1 MHRIF
6 LILSLAA
13 LGWISPAVATTATA
27 AQLTATGVHTFAD
40 HSLLAE
46 GTWVKVALGDDT
58 DGVYQITYSQLRSW
72 GFAHP
77 EQVGVYGYG
86 GHELGEAFSTGHAD
100 DLPEVAVYHDATR
113 QRLLFYGQGLVR
125 WDYRNSTYR
134 YVQRQN
140 TYATQSTYFLHEKS
154 TAPIAMDTLSAGHPN
169 TSASGAT
176 LYDERLL
183 HEVETTNI
191 GQTGREWYG
200 ESLLYTTAL
209 TKSFSIDGIADST
222 ALLTVRGV
230 ANAGGTTTLR
240 VLATTTSDQATHT
253 VGTGS
258 IAAPTNSYYKAC
270 ETTVN
275 VSTPAYG
282 STLAVAVQHQ
292 RGNYTV
298 TRAYLDY
305 IRLQFRRKIAL
316 YENDFTLFRR
326 TPSSASQSY
335 VIDGYDATTMQ
346 VWDVTSPTAVAL
358 QKVTDGAFAAS
369 TAGREYALVHTSGT
383 FTGVTYVGHVDN
395 QDLHGLTTPQLVI
408 IAAPLF
414 LEQAQRLANYR
425 RSHDSLSVAVVTP
438 TQVYNEFSSG
448 RPDATAYRLLMKM
461 FYDRSQADPNNGL
474 RYLLL
479 FGDGSYNNRR
489 AGTSYNQL
497 LTYQSDASLIE
508 TSSQVCDDY
517 FGFLDDTEGGRR
529 DNNYRYTINQD
540 ALDIGIGRLPV
551 STVTEAQAVIDKI
564 INYSNNTYY
573 GAWKNRL
580 CFLADDDKIEG
591 TTSDSPNLHMTH
603 ADEMVSL
610 LQRKGYDEF
619 TFQKIYL
626 AAYKQTTAASG
637 TEYPEASKEFLDA
650 LKQGVL
656 LVNYSGH
663 GSTTNITH
671 EGLMTSAIASSL
683 SMRYLPLWITA
694 TCDFSR
700 YDDDDTSCGERL
712 LLNANGGAIALISTT
727 RVVYASEN
735 LLINRGVINRVFDKT
750 ESGQRARLGDV
761 IREAKVDL
769 GSNTN
774 KLNFCLLGDPTLS
787 LVVPQDVVH
796 IDSIN
801 GQPADGDA
809 ITLPALSRVTISGHV
824 SRAETTDVDTTFN
837 GLVYPTLYDAAETET
852 ADKGLHQEPVFSF
865 ETRKRKIFTGREVV
879 RSGRFDC
886 TFIVPQDLLYSD
898 GTGLIN
904 LYACDADGSEAAGS
918 FSRFYLQG
926 LNTQHDVD
934 TLGPEIRLLT
944 LDNFT
949 SEQLATNPVGT
960 TPYFSAEV
968 YDASGF
974 NTTGNGIG
982 HDVSLTVRSETAPLT
997 VATQH
1002 ILNDYFTGNTGD
1014 PTTGHVRFSLSSL
1027 DAGTYSATF
1036 RISDVYNNTS
1046 SRTFTFRVSD
1056 TAQPVTSLV
1065 QAYPS
1070 PAEPGETVTFRVLH
1084 NRPESDTKVRVQ
1096 VFTQSGVKVWE
1107 GTSTGGSAE
1116 VVYTADGAPAYA
1128 LATELNADEGN
1139 TFYGASTLQ
1148 WTPSTTGH
1156 TLAPGLY
1163 IYRAYISS
1171 AGSSEATKSKLL
1183 LVQSTAGNKND

>member
-1 MHRIF
+1 
-6 LILSLAA
+6 
-13 LGWISPAVATTATA
+13 
-27 AQLTATGVHTFAD
+27 VHTFAD

-46 GTWVKVALGDDT
+46 GTWVKVALGGDE

-72 GFAHP
+72 GFSRP
-77 EQVGVYGYG
+77 EQVCVYGYG
-86 GHELGEAFSTGHAD
+86 GHELDEAFSTGHAD
-100 DLPEVAVYHDATR
+100 DLPEVAVYHDAAR

-125 WDYRNSTYR
+125 WDYRNATYR

-140 TYATQSTYFLHEKS
+140 TYATQSTYFLHEKA
-154 TAPIAMDTLSAGHPN
+154 TAPLAMDTLPAGTPNRSA
-169 TSASGAT
+169 TGAT

-183 HEVETTNI
+183 HEAETTNV

-200 ESLLYTTAL
+200 ESLLYTTSL
-209 TKSFSIDGIADST
+209 TQSFAIDGIADST
-222 ALLTVRGV
+222 ALLTVRAA
-230 ANAGGTTTLR
+230 ANAGGSTTLR
-240 VLATTTSDQATHT
+240 VLAQTASDQATHT
-253 VGTGS
+253 VGTGT
-258 IAAPTNSYYKAC
+258 IAAPANSYYKAC
-270 ETTVN
+270 ETTIN
-275 VSTPAYG
+275 ASTPAYG
-282 STLAVAVQHQ
+282 PTLRVSVTHQ
-292 RGNYTV
+292 RGSYAV
-298 TRAYLDY
+298 TRANLDY

-316 YENDFTLFRR
+316 YDADFTLFRR
-326 TPSSASQSY
+326 TPAATSQSY
-335 VIDGYDATTMQ
+335 LIEGYDAATMQ
-346 VWDVTSPTAVAL
+346 VWDVTQPTDIAL
-358 QKVTDGAFAAS
+358 QQVTEGAFAAS
-369 TAGREYALVHTSGT
+369 AVGHEYALVHTSGS
-383 FTGVTYVGHVDN
+383 FPGVTYVGHVEN
-395 QDLHGLTTPQLVI
+395 QDLHGMETPQLVI
-408 IAAPLF
+408 IAAPLH
-414 LEQAQRLANYR
+414 LEQARRLAEYR
-425 RSHDSLSVAVVTP
+425 RTRDSLSVAVVTP
-438 TQVYNEFSSG
+438 AQVYNEFSSG

-461 FYDRSQADPNNGL
+461 LYDRSQANPVGGL

-479 FGDGSYNNRR
+479 FGDGSYNNRK
-489 AGTSYNQL
+489 AGTSNNLL

-529 DNNYRYTINQD
+529 DNSYRYTINQD

-551 STVTEAQAVIDKI
+551 RTATEATAVVDKI
-564 INYSNNTYY
+564 ISYSNNTYY

-580 CFLADDDKIEG
+580 CFLADDDKIDG
-591 TTSDSPNLHMTH
+591 SASDSPNLHMSH

-610 LQRKGYDEF
+610 LQKKGYDEF

-626 AAYKQTTAASG
+626 AAYKQTTVASG
-637 TEYPEASKEFLDA
+637 TSYPEASKEFLDA
-650 LKQGVL
+650 LKQGLL

-663 GSTTNITH
+663 GNTTSITH
-671 EGLMTSAIASSL
+671 EGLMTSATASSL

-700 YDDDDTSCGERL
+700 YDDDDTSCGEQL
-712 LLNANGGAIALISTT
+712 LLNPDGGAIALISTT

-750 ESGQRARLGDV
+750 DTGQRARLGDV

-787 LVVPQDVVH
+787 LVVPQSTVH

-801 GQPADGDA
+801 GQPVGTQPV
-809 ITLPALSRVTISGHV
+809 TLPALSRVTLSGHI
-824 SRAETTDVDTTFN
+824 SADESTAVDTTFN
-837 GLVYPTLYDAAETET
+837 GLVYPTLYDAAETVT
-852 ADKGLHQEPVFSF
+852 ANKGVHQDPVFSF
-865 ETRKRKIFTGREVV
+865 ETRTRKIFSGREVV
-879 RSGRFDC
+879 RNGRFDC
-886 TFIVPQDLLYSD
+886 SFIVPQDLLYSD

-904 LYACDADGSEAAGS
+904 LYACDADGSEANGS
-918 FSRFYLQG
+918 YSNFYLQG
-926 LNTQHDVD
+926 LNTNHDLD
-934 TLGPEIRLLT
+934 TLGPTIRLLT
-944 LDNFT
+944 LDGLT
-949 SEQLATNPVGT
+949 TDELATGKPVGT
-960 TPYFSAEV
+960 TPYFSVEV

-982 HDVSLTVRSETAPLT
+982 HDVSLTLQSQTAPLA

-1014 PTTGHVRFSLSSL
+1014 PTTGHVRFSLSTL
-1027 DAGTYSATF
+1027 DAGTYTATF

-1046 SRTFTFRVSD
+1046 AQSFTFTVSATTPPE
-1056 TAQPVTSLV
+1056 TALI

-1084 NRPESDTKVRVQ
+1084 NRPESDTQVRVQ
-1096 VFTQSGVKVWE
+1096 VYTQGGVKVWE

-1128 LATELNADEGN
+1128 LATELNSDEHN

-1148 WTPSTTGH
+1148 WTPSTAGH

-1163 IYRAYISS
+1163 IYRAYIST
-1171 AGSSEATKSKLL
+1171 AGSSEATKSQLL
-1183 LVQSTAGNKND
+1183 LIQQRSRQ